1 MKTIKSL
8 RLLMVSTILFGL
20 SSALTAQKVN
30 SMYFLENSPIY
41 TRSNPAMAPK
51 YSGFGVGI
59 SSMSLYA
66 QSDLAFDDIFYPQSD
81 GSVITFLHPDADKTA
96 FLDGLQDVTSL
107 RTGMNLEYFT
117 LGLRL
122 FNLYFSMH
130 SGINLDMGMGLP
142 KDMFTLFMNGMDNTS
157 SSTTFNL
164 STLNTEIMLYSKTGV
179 GVAFNLGK
187 LFSVGV
193 NVDYLAGL
201 AHAKVGFEELSIDA
215 SSSQWDVTSKGY
227 IQMAGP
233 DYMRL
238 TYGDDTY
245 LNGFETDK
253 MSSITADMSSLPV
266 AGSGFSVDLGIT
278 AKLLPFLKLSAAVS
292 DLGAISWKKESIQK
306 ATSNVT
312 YPYDGTDLALN
323 NDEDQSESETGNQW
337 IEELQTL
344 AHFTKSTITEGY
356 STPLTTKM
364 SVAAEAGILKNRI
377 TFGVLSQTGFAS
389 TGTYSDLMLSA
400 NLKPG
405 SLIQTALTYSL
416 LHGETSS
423 FGAAINTKILFLN
436 MFVAADYIP
445 LRVNS
450 SNIPISNSY
459 FNAQFGFNFM
469 F

>member
-1 MKTIKSL
+1 
-8 RLLMVSTILFGL
+8 MVSTILFGL

-59 SSMSLYA
+59 SSMSLYV

-81 GSVITFLHPDADKTA
+81 GSLATFLHPDVDKTA
-96 FLDGLQDVTSL
+96 FIDGLQDVTSL

-122 FNLYFSMH
+122 SNLYFSMH

-164 STLNTEIMLYSKTGV
+164 STLNTEILLYNKTGV
-179 GVAFNLGK
+179 GLAFNLGK

-201 AHAKVGFEELSIDA
+201 AHVKVGFDDLSINA
-215 SSSQWDVTSKGY
+215 SGSQWDVTSKGY
-227 IQMAGP
+227 IQMAGS

-245 LNGFETDK
+245 LNGIETDEV
-253 MSSITADMSSLPV
+253 SSITAGLSSLPI
-266 AGSGFSVDLGIT
+266 AGNGFSVDLGIT
-278 AKLLPFLKLSAAVS
+278 AKPLPFLTLSAAVT
-292 DLGAISWKKESIQK
+292 DLGSISWKKEYIQK
-306 ATSNVT
+306 ATSNGT
-312 YPYDGTDLALN
+312 YSYDGTDLATN
-323 NDEDQSESETGNQW
+323 NDEEESESETGNQW

-344 AHFTKSTITEGY
+344 AHFTKSTVT
-356 STPLTTKM
+356 
-364 SVAAEAGILKNRI
+364 
-377 TFGVLSQTGFAS
+377 
-389 TGTYSDLMLSA
+389 
-400 NLKPG
+400 
-405 SLIQTALTYSL
+405 
-416 LHGETSS
+416 
-423 FGAAINTKILFLN
+423 
-436 MFVAADYIP
+436 
-445 LRVNS
+445 
-450 SNIPISNSY
+450 
-459 FNAQFGFNFM
+459 
-469 F
+469 